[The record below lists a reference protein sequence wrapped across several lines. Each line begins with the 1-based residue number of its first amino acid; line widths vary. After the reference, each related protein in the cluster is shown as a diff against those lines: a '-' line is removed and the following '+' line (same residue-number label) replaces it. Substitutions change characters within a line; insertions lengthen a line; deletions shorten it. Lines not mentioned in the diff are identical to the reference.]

1 MSGRNFSLTPRLSG
15 FIDKA
20 VKNGRHQNASEVVR
34 EALRRYEDD
43 IKAEDASNAAIWAIA
58 ERGIADM
65 ERGDFITI
73 KGEEDARELFAEL
86 NREAVELAA
95 ASKREGKMIRRRG

>member
-43 IKAEDASNAAIWAIA
+43 IEAEKAANAAIWAVA
-58 ERGIADM
+58 ERGIADIA
-65 ERGDFITI
+65 RGDFTVID
-73 KGEEDARELFAEL
+73 GEEGFHDLMEQLSRKVTEQI
-86 NREAVELAA
+86 AA
-95 ASKREGKMIRRRG
+95 KAKRGRTKKRAA